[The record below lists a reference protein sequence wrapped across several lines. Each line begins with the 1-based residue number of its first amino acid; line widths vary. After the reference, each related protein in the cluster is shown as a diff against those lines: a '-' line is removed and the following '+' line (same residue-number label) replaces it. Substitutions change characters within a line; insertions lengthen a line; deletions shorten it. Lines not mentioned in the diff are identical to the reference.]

1 MDVQNEILDYLGSEA
16 TVEMLHQEYDGKS
29 VDEILAD
36 LNSMF
41 PSDDNADLAQKIYD
55 YCD

>member
-1 MDVQNEILDYLGSEA
+1 MDVQNEILDYLGSEV